1 MKTLVAYMSQTGNTK
16 KVAEAI
22 FGEISGDK
30 EIKEIGEVD
39 TLEGYDLAFIGFPIH
54 GFGPAADAKTFMEK
68 NVAGK
73 RVALFVTPAMIEGG
87 AELQKWL
94 DNCKKAASGAEIV
107 GMFDCQGELAQNV
120 MDFLSKSDDPK
131 MRSFGERGAET
142 KGQPDESRLDKAR
155 AFARDVI
162 AKLS

>member
-1 MKTLVAYMSQTGNTK
+1 MKTLVAYMSQTGNTR

-22 FGEISGDK
+22 FGEISGEK
-30 EIKEIGEVD
+30 EMKEIGEVD

-73 RVALFVTPAMIEGG
+73 NIALFVTHAMIEGD

-94 DNCKKAASGAEIV
+94 DTCKKAAPGAEIL

-131 MRSFGERGAET
+131 MRAFGKRGAET
-142 KGQPDESRLDKAR
+142 KGQPDESRLNNAR
-155 AFARDVI
+155 TFANEII
-162 AKLS
+162 AKIS